1 MKYKQKLDQTKQTS
15 TEDSQYPAWKQQE
28 LNWDSTVS
36 SQESTKLEVVGQ
48 TPTKECTRCGVDLI
62 VGKNWLLSAVE
73 KQWYLC
79 RSCNAANTARLRR
92 ANPERVKLD
101 HHKEMYVNGK
111 YISRKHP
118 LYKPGRYKSFGD
130 AAFESLDNY
139 KTSKQGQVYILYSP
153 AYPSWVKIGMA
164 VDAED
169 RLKQFQTGSPYRDYI
184 LIKAYDTDDRRKA
197 ESEIHELLRKTHG
210 SKNEW
215 FVIAAPVAKEILDG
229 YFNEND

>member
-36 SQESTKLEVVGQ
+36 SQESTKLEVAGQ
-48 TPTKECTRCGVDLI
+48 RHTKECIKCGVSL
-62 VGKNWLLSAVE
+62 VSNKNWLDSDKRINIFICTTCKNKKN
-73 KQWYLC
+73 KQRMW
-79 RSCNAANTARLRR
+79 
-92 ANPERVKLD
+92 
-101 HHKEMYVNGK
+101 VNGK
-111 YISRKHP
+111 YIPLTHP
-118 LYKPGRYKSFGD
+118 LHKPGRYKSFGD

-139 KTSKQGQVYILYSP
+139 STSKQGQVYILYSP

-229 YFNEND
+229 YFNEDN

>member
-1 MKYKQKLDQTKQTS
+1 
-15 TEDSQYPAWKQQE
+15 
-28 LNWDSTVS
+28 
-36 SQESTKLEVVGQ
+36 
-48 TPTKECTRCGVDLI
+48 
-62 VGKNWLLSAVE
+62 
-73 KQWYLC
+73 
-79 RSCNAANTARLRR
+79 
-92 ANPERVKLD
+92 
-101 HHKEMYVNGK
+101 MYVNGK
-111 YISRKHP
+111 YISFKHP

-139 KTSKQGQVYILYSP
+139 KTAKQGQVYILYSP

-210 SKNEW
+210 NKNEW
-215 FVIAAPVAKEILDG
+215 FVIAAPVAKKILDG
-229 YFNEND
+229 YFDENN

>member
-1 MKYKQKLDQTKQTS
+1 MKYKQKSEKIKQTS
-15 TEDSQYPAWKQQE
+15 TEDLQSPAWKQQE
-28 LNWDSTVS
+28 LNLDSTVS
-36 SQESTKLEVVGQ
+36 SQETTKLEVVGQ
-48 TPTKECTRCGVDLI
+48 THTKECIKCGVELTEHNQNKSFI
-62 VGKNWLLSAVE
+62 KNNI
-73 KQWYLC
+73 KIC
-79 RSCNAANTARLRR
+79 RVCFNTVHNSRNAPKS
-92 ANPERVKLD
+92 NPER
-101 HHKEMYVNGK
+101 MWVNGK

-139 KTSKQGQVYILYSP
+139 KTAKQGQVYILYSP

-169 RLKQFQTGSPYRDYI
+169 RLKQFQTGSPYRDYV
-184 LIKAYDTDDRRKA
+184 LVKAYDTKDRRRA

-210 SKNEW
+210 NKNEW

-229 YFNEND
+229 YFDEND

>member
-1 MKYKQKLDQTKQTS
+1 
-15 TEDSQYPAWKQQE
+15 
-28 LNWDSTVS
+28 
-36 SQESTKLEVVGQ
+36 LEVVGQ
-48 TPTKECTRCGVDLI
+48 KHIKENCNTCGVELTDTNWNLSWKKI
-62 VGKNWLLSAVE
+62 NRTQCKN
-73 KQWYLC
+73 C
-79 RSCNAANTARLRR
+79 CNPNRKIH
-92 ANPERVKLD
+92 NPNR
-101 HHKEMYVNGK
+101 MYVNGK
-111 YISRKHP
+111 YISKNHP
-118 LYKPGRYKSFGD
+118 LHKPGRYKSFGD

-197 ESEIHELLRKTHG
+197 ESEIHELLRKTHA

-215 FVIAAPVAKEILDG
+215 FVISAPVAKEILDG
-229 YFNEND
+229 YFNEDN

>member
-28 LNWDSTVS
+28 LNLGLTVS
-36 SQESTKLEVVGQ
+36 LQESTKLEVAGQ
-48 TPTKECTRCGVDLI
+48 RHTKLCAKCGVVLEPK
-62 VGKNWLLSAVE
+62 KNWSVSRESKNELI
-73 KQWYLC
+73 C
-79 RSCNAANTARLRR
+79 RPCKNKYNSKR
-92 ANPERVKLD
+92 
-101 HHKEMYVNGK
+101 MWVNGK
-111 YISRKHP
+111 HISKKHP

-139 KTSKQGQVYILYSP
+139 STSKQGQVYILYSP

>member
-1 MKYKQKLDQTKQTS
+1 MKYKQKLEQTKQTS
-15 TEDSQYPAWKQQE
+15 TEDSQSPAWKQQE
-28 LNWDSTVS
+28 LNLGLTVS

-48 TPTKECTRCGVDLI
+48 RHTKECIKCGVSLVANQNWHDSDKRI
-62 VGKNWLLSAVE
+62 SIFICTPCKNKKN
-73 KQWYLC
+73 KQRMW
-79 RSCNAANTARLRR
+79 
-92 ANPERVKLD
+92 
-101 HHKEMYVNGK
+101 VNGK
-111 YISRKHP
+111 YIPLSHP
-118 LYKPGRYKSFGD
+118 LHKPGKYKSFGD

-139 KTSKQGQVYILYSP
+139 STSKQGQVYILYSP

-197 ESEIHELLRKTHG
+197 ESEIHKLLRKTHG

-215 FVIAAPVAKEILDG
+215 FVISAPVAKEILDG
-229 YFNEND
+229 YFNEVN

>member
-1 MKYKQKLDQTKQTS
+1 MMKYKQKLEKTKQTS
-15 TEDSQYPAWKQQE
+15 TEDLQSPAWKQQE
-28 LNWDSTVS
+28 LNLDSTVNL
-36 SQESTKLEVVGQ
+36 QETTKLEVVGQ
-48 TPTKECTRCGVDLI
+48 RLTKECIKCGVDLT
-62 VGKNWLLSAVE
+62 VGKNCYLSSFN
-73 KQWYLC
+73 KQHYVCIPCHNSDQRKRNSKRMW
-79 RSCNAANTARLRR
+79 
-92 ANPERVKLD
+92 
-101 HHKEMYVNGK
+101 VNGK
-111 YISRKHP
+111 YIPSTHP
-118 LYKPGRYKSFGD
+118 LHKPGYYKSFGD

-139 KTSKQGQVYILYSP
+139 KTAKQGQVYILYSP

-184 LIKAYDTDDRRKA
+184 LVKAYDTDDRRKA

-229 YFNEND
+229 YFDENS

>member
-36 SQESTKLEVVGQ
+36 SQESTKLEVAGQ
-48 TPTKECTRCGVDLI
+48 RHTKECIKCGVSL
-62 VGKNWLLSAVE
+62 VSNKNWLDSDKRINIFICTTCKNKKN
-73 KQWYLC
+73 KQRMW
-79 RSCNAANTARLRR
+79 
-92 ANPERVKLD
+92 
-101 HHKEMYVNGK
+101 VNGK
-111 YISRKHP
+111 YIPLTHP
-118 LYKPGRYKSFGD
+118 LHKPGRYKSFGD

-139 KTSKQGQVYILYSP
+139 STSKQGQVYILYSP

-215 FVIAAPVAKEILDG
+215 FVISAPVAKEILDG

>member
-1 MKYKQKLDQTKQTS
+1 LEKAGQKH
-15 TEDSQYPAWKQQE
+15 
-28 LNWDSTVS
+28 
-36 SQESTKLEVVGQ
+36 
-48 TPTKECTRCGVDLI
+48 TRDCIKCGVELKAGDNWTLGLVKKYFYI
-62 VGKNWLLSAVE
+62 CKSCIKERDKKN
-73 KQWYLC
+73 
-79 RSCNAANTARLRR
+79 
-92 ANPERVKLD
+92 NPNPKR
-101 HHKEMYVNGK
+101 MFVNGK

-118 LYKPGRYKSFGD
+118 LHKPGNYKSFGE

-139 KTSKQGQVYILYSP
+139 STSKQGQVYILYSP

>member
-1 MKYKQKLDQTKQTS
+1 
-15 TEDSQYPAWKQQE
+15 
-28 LNWDSTVS
+28 
-36 SQESTKLEVVGQ
+36 LEVVGQ
-48 TPTKECTRCGVDLI
+48 RLTEEKHCPKCGVTKPLDQFHPETA
-62 VGKNWLLSAVE
+62 KLSGYGSYC
-73 KQWYLC
+73 KPCQN
-79 RSCNAANTARLRR
+79 RNSRR
-92 ANPERVKLD
+92 INSTR
-101 HHKEMYVNGK
+101 MWVNGK
-111 YISRKHP
+111 YISKTHP

-139 KTSKQGQVYILYSP
+139 KTAKQGQVYILYSP

-229 YFNEND
+229 YFDENS

>member
-1 MKYKQKLDQTKQTS
+1 M
-15 TEDSQYPAWKQQE
+15 EA
-28 LNWDSTVS
+28 
-36 SQESTKLEVVGQ
+36 VGQ
-48 TPTKECTRCGVDLI
+48 THTKDCIRCGVALQI
-62 VGKNWLLSAVE
+62 EVNWISSMAIQR
-73 KQWYLC
+73 KYICNDC
-79 RSCNAANTARLRR
+79 R
-92 ANPERVKLD
+92 LD
-101 HHKEMYVNGK
+101 WNKTRMYVNGK
-111 YISRKHP
+111 YISFKHP
-118 LYKPGRYKSFGD
+118 LYKPGNYKSFGD

-139 KTSKQGQVYILYSP
+139 KTAKQGQVYILYSP

-210 SKNEW
+210 NKNEW

-229 YFNEND
+229 YFDENN